1 MAEDPTEYKVNT
13 HKVKLAGMDLAAYR
27 SRVQSV
33 LESLFEQ
40 SSALRKIR
48 AGEPVAESD
57 LDELVSDV
65 LLQDPDL
72 HLEALLEHYPNK
84 SKSLALAIRRIVGM
98 DAVKVD
104 EHLKAFVQQS
114 PTLNANQIRFLELL
128 KSHIST
134 YGAIELEK
142 LWETP
147 FTALHAEGIDG
158 VFTDSDQIDS
168 LLELL
173 DNLNSTAA

>member
-1 MAEDPTEYKVNT
+1 
-13 HKVKLAGMDLAAYR
+13 MDLAAYR

-33 LESLFEQ
+33 LEGLFEQ
-40 SSALRKIR
+40 SPALRKIR
-48 AGEPVAESD
+48 AGEPVAEAD
-57 LDELVSDV
+57 LDALVSDV

-72 HLEALLEHYPNK
+72 RLQDLLEHYPNK
-84 SKSLALAIRRIVGM
+84 SHSLALAIRRIVGM

-104 EHLKAFVQQS
+104 EHLKSFVQQYPS
-114 PTLNANQIRFLELL
+114 LTANQIRFLELL

-134 YGAIELEK
+134 YGAIELDR

-158 VFTDSDQIDS
+158 VFTDSAQIDS

-173 DNLNSTAA
+173 ENINNTAA